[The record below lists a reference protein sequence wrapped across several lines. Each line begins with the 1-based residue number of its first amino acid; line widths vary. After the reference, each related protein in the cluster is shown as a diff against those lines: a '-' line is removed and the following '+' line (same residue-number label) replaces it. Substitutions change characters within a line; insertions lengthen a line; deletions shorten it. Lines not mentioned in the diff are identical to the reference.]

1 MHATQPK
8 PASVAN
14 VATMPEMTDAEA
26 AAFLDEP
33 GHLLRIGTV
42 DDDGQPLV
50 VPIWFM
56 RSADRLLFTP
66 RARSAW
72 LGHLRS
78 NPRAGCTIDEAGGAM
93 RKVVARGEVTVVHD
107 LGDDDAWRDVYRAIT
122 MRYVPEHWGES
133 YLNDTHDEPRALLSL
148 SLTDARVSR
157 WRMPTA
163 DEDQLAVWA
172 PRYYHDDRG

>member
-1 MHATQPK
+1 M
-8 PASVAN
+8 AN
-14 VATMPEMTDAEA
+14 VAIMPEMTDAET

-72 LGHLRS
+72 LRHLRS
-78 NPRAGCTIDEAGGAM
+78 NPRAGCTIDESGGVM
-93 RKVVARGEVTVVHD
+93 RKVVARGEVTLVHD
-107 LGDDDAWRDVYRAIT
+107 LGEDDAWRDIYRAIT

-133 YLNDTHDEPRALLSL
+133 YLNDTHEEHQKYQNSQQGSSNGRR
-148 SLTDARVSR
+148 TCKGVQRNVARYPANQQR
-157 WRMPTA
+157 DLPC
-163 DEDQLAVWA
+163 
-172 PRYYHDDRG
+172 